1 MTKGVPFK
9 ARRLIRSPSR
19 DRIVRSGTWLPTRE
33 LGCCCAACSRPHPKE
48 ARSVPAARPPATQAA
63 SALRVISGQ
72 SDWMGHRWIALLL
85 SGPSKNNGR
94 SRYDRG

>member
-1 MTKGVPFK
+1 
-9 ARRLIRSPSR
+9 
-19 DRIVRSGTWLPTRE
+19 
-33 LGCCCAACSRPHPKE
+33 
-48 ARSVPAARPPATQAA
+48 VPAARPPATQAA